1 MRGARGRLRV
11 RGMTISGSEDG
22 RKMRDDMAGLQVIL
36 IVRGVLVAVVCAVWL
51 VGPWLVGAAKC
62 VAATINV
69 PADFATIQGAID
81 AAVDGDVILV
91 QKGNYSGP
99 VDFSGKAITVRSA
112 SLDRSDVSI
121 GGIGTLVI
129 FEHGEG
135 ADSVLEGITLR
146 QGVGSDY
153 HGFNVA
159 GGIRIVDSSPT
170 ILRCFFFNCSA
181 GDMGGGLY
189 ASGSHA
195 RIISTSFFNC
205 FSTFGLGGGIFADA
219 ASALSIE
226 NCVILNCNAE
236 FGGGAYADLG
246 SGIHF
251 INSTISVNFAR
262 TRGAGMAV
270 GADSIAVVEN
280 SIVWENADS
289 FGSDEESQ
297 VFVHMPTGSAV
308 VNYSDIQGG
317 WTGIGFGNID
327 ADPKFGAFDLT
338 AGSPCIDAGDNSVV
352 PTDLIFDYQGDLRLV
367 DDPGMKDTGNGTSPI
382 VDMGAYEFQGVSPC
396 LSLGVVDLVSG
407 GTATFTVER
416 GIPGLGVVIAYGFG
430 GGPSVF
436 VDVNGYCATFGF
448 DVPRGSKALKRV
460 IATGV
465 FDANGLFI
473 AGKRVPKG
481 LSGTAIRM
489 QAAERGTCPD
499 ECMSE
504 VVDGVIG

>member
-1 MRGARGRLRV
+1 MRYN
-11 RGMTISGSEDG
+11 
-22 RKMRDDMAGLQVIL
+22 MAGLKMIL
-36 IVRGVLVAVVCAVWL
+36 IVRRVLIAVVCAVCLLAAWL
-51 VGPWLVGAAKC
+51 GGGANC

-81 AAVDGDVILV
+81 AAVDGDLILV

-99 VDFSGKAITVRSA
+99 VDFLGKAITVRSA

-129 FEHGEG
+129 FENGEG
-135 ADSVLEGITLR
+135 ADSVLDGITLR

-153 HGFNVA
+153 NGFNVA

-189 ASGSHA
+189 ASGSSA
-195 RIISTSFFNC
+195 RIIATAFFNC
-205 FSTFGLGGGIFADA
+205 FTTFGLGGGIFADA
-219 ASALSIE
+219 ASDLSIE

-236 FGGGAYADLG
+236 FGGGVYADLG
-246 SGIHF
+246 SSVHF

-262 TRGAGMAV
+262 TRGAGMAI
-270 GADSIAVVEN
+270 GADSVAMVEN
-280 SIVWENADS
+280 SILWENADS
-289 FGSDEESQ
+289 IGSDEEAQ
-297 VFVHMPTGSAV
+297 VFVHMLTGGAV
-308 VNYSDIQGG
+308 VNYSDLQGG
-317 WTGIGFGNID
+317 WTGVGVGNID

-352 PTDLIFDYQGDLRLV
+352 PIELTADYQGDLRLV

-396 LSLGVVDLVSG
+396 LSLGLVDLVSG
-407 GTATFTVER
+407 GMATFTVER
-416 GIPGLGVVIAYGFG
+416 GIPGSGVAIVYGFG

-436 VDVNGYCATFGF
+436 VDANGYCATFGF
-448 DVPRGSKALKRV
+448 DVPGGSKALKRV

-465 FDANGLFI
+465 FDANGLFV

-481 LSGTAIRM
+481 LSGTAIKM
-489 QAAERGTCPD
+489 QAAERGTCPE

-504 VVDGVIG
+504 VVDTVIG